1 MTMAQHNAHHGR
13 ADSDVSGH
21 RHHYYR
27 LLAMVVLSFLAMYI
41 LMYAMVNSFAN
52 IYNNVNQFYM
62 AGLMAAPM
70 ALIELAL
77 MRSMYRDKRLNIIIG
92 VASILAL
99 VVFFFLI
106 RQQAAVTD
114 SQFLRSMIPHH
125 AGAILMCEK
134 SPAQSNQVKELCKTI
149 VSSQESE
156 IRQMKVMLDGL
167 AR

>member
-1 MTMAQHNAHHGR
+1 MAEHNTHHGH
-13 ADSDVSGH
+13 ADRHDSGH
-21 RHHYYR
+21 GHHYYR
-27 LLAMVVLSFLAMYI
+27 LLGMVVLSFVAMYI

-52 IYNNVNQFYM
+52 VYNNVNQFYM

-77 MRSMYRDKRLNIIIG
+77 MRSMYRDKRLNVIIS
-92 VASILAL
+92 VASVVAL

-106 RQQAAVTD
+106 RQQTAVTD

-134 SPAQSNQVKELCKTI
+134 SPAQSAQIKELCKTI

-156 IRQMKVMLDGL
+156 IRQMKSMLDGL